1 MSNSTTSC
9 RLRRGL
15 MTQSVIGPGD
25 RDLGIAYAK
34 AGRRDR
40 AEEMISKFDPVRE
53 LNSMRRCTH
62 TYFRRYMLIETV
74 LLAALIIGPFMPVLS
89 VPAQS
94 AAEFDIVLANGRVM
108 DPESNLDAVRN
119 IGIRAGKIA
128 AISARPLRGRTVVD
142 VKGLVVAPGFID
154 LHSHGQDDENYR
166 YKARDGVTTALEL
179 EVGVSPVAAWY
190 AQRDGKSLINFGAT
204 VGHIPAKM
212 AVMKDTG
219 AFLPRDNAINR
230 LSTPDEVRQITDLIK
245 QGLDEG
251 ALGIGFGINYVP
263 TTTRAEVF
271 DLFAVAAERGVAN
284 YVHVR
289 HGGATEPGSG
299 VGAVQEVLSDA
310 AATGASLHIVHITS
324 VCLRQT
330 ATCLSLIE
338 GAAKR
343 GVDVTTEA
351 YPYTATQTRLE
362 SAIYN
367 DGWQESLGITF
378 KDLQWVATGERLTAE
393 TFARYRKEGGSVI
406 GHSIP
411 EEVSRLAAANPRVM
425 VASDGLIENRQ
436 GHPRGAGT
444 FARVLGVYVREQKA
458 LSLMDAIRKMTLLP
472 AQRLEKAVPSMR
484 AKGRIKVGA
493 DADLTIFDPATVI
506 DRATFEQPAQYSEG
520 IRHVLV
526 GGIFVVR
533 DEKIVEGVKPGKAVR
548 RPLRDQKR
556 LLEQLFFGQ
565 SQNVAQKRLLQKSTS
580 GNEVSTETR

>member
-1 MSNSTTSC
+1 
-9 RLRRGL
+9 

-324 VCLRQT
+324 ICLRQT

-548 RPLRDQKR
+548 RPLRDQKK
-556 LLEQLFFGQ
+556 L
-565 SQNVAQKRLLQKSTS
+565 
-580 GNEVSTETR
+580 